1 MIQHPVI
8 LKRPDQRTYEQRQ
21 ALQSVKGLISNIS
34 EQGKHGRDAREKQ
47 VKDRQESWR
56 SGPRN
61 GEEWRKKG
69 DKANWRERDREEQNG
84 GVVEVKTGEKR
95 GGRRGGGQK
104 EEDWR
109 SRTTGRGG
117 RREGGQ
123 KEEDWRSRT
132 TGRGGRREGGQKEE
146 DWRSRTTGREGRNLE
161 MRTVEDK
168 KGGSHRQEGSLER
181 HGGDKEVSTS
191 KKRHDVE
198 SHKEK
203 ADSGQ
208 TLGGRGAGREDRC
221 FDDRPPGLTSK
232 HKKGTTQPPGRRF
245 KEWTPPSTETGHHE
259 ETSSVSESR
268 ERGGQGAKKHEEG
281 SGQSASNP
289 NHSELKARQAKDRN
303 KSTRANH
310 NRKNLADKKRR
321 GGMM

>member
-8 LKRPDQRTYEQRQ
+8 LKRPDQHTYEQRQ
-21 ALQSVKGLISNIS
+21 ALQSVKGLISNMS

-47 VKDRQESWR
+47 GKDRQESWR
-56 SGPRN
+56 SGPRDR
-61 GEEWRKKG
+61 EEWRKKG
-69 DKANWRERDREEQNG
+69 DKVNWRERDREEQNG

-109 SRTTGRGG
+109 SRTA
-117 RREGGQ
+117 
-123 KEEDWRSRT
+123 
-132 TGRGGRREGGQKEE
+132 
-146 DWRSRTTGREGRNLE
+146 GREGRNLD
-161 MRTVEDK
+161 MRTAEDR
-168 KGGSHRQEGSLER
+168 KGGSHRQEGSLDR
-181 HGGDKEVSTS
+181 RGGDKEVSTS
-191 KKRHDVE
+191 KNRHDVE

-245 KEWTPPSTETGHHE
+245 KEWTPPSTETGHHD

-268 ERGGQGAKKHEEG
+268 ERGGQGAKKQEEG

-289 NHSELKARQAKDRN
+289 KHSELKARQAKDRN

-321 GGMM
+321 GGVM